1 MWVSTPSKYQPSNS
15 SILLALL
22 CCFPGYFSQDC
33 SPIHDFSCCL
43 LAQSRGFPFPT
54 LLSEPISIES
64 QPVCHREEL
73 PLPAEI
79 SVPQPWS
86 HCSAWAF
93 SERSQQTWMKKS
105 IRLVTLLLRQL
116 CQPLRR
122 ESHPT
127 ALLYFGFMITRRED
141 IIASREL
148 GSPEEE
154 SLKGCDKWQR
164 YSREG
169 RLGSPVAFANS
180 VECFRLHFSFPSPEI
195 SAQGAPQ

>member
-93 SERSQQTWMKKS
+93 SERSQQMWMKKIYQAGNFTPEAALPAFEERIPS
-105 IRLVTLLLRQL
+105 NSASVLWIHDHKKRRHNSKQGIGFSWRGILEGLWQVTKIQ
-116 CQPLRR
+116 QRR
-122 ESHPT
+122 
-127 ALLYFGFMITRRED
+127 
-141 IIASREL
+141 
-148 GSPEEE
+148 
-154 SLKGCDKWQR
+154 
-164 YSREG
+164 
-169 RLGSPVAFANS
+169 
-180 VECFRLHFSFPSPEI
+180 
-195 SAQGAPQ
+195 